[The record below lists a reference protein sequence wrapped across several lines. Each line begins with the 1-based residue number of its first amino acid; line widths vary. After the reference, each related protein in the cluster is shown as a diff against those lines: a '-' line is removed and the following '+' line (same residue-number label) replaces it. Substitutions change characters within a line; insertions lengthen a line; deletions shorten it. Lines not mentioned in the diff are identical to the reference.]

1 MADAGFLRLY
11 QFLDW
16 TKTLLGKKNNI
27 SKPLLRS
34 GEIETFADRV
44 FQNEMNRLLVVKYF

>member
-16 TKTLLGKKNNI
+16 TKILLGKKPNVT
-27 SKPLLRS
+27 KPLLRS

-44 FQNEMNRLLVVKYF
+44 FQNEMNRL